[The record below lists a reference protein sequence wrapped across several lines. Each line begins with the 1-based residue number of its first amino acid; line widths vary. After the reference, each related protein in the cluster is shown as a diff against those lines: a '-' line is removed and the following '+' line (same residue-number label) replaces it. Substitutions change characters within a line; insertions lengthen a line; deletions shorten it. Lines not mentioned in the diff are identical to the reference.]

1 MSYDHKAARIKEYLF
16 NNSDEIEI
24 VDGTKEYERTPDSM
38 TTTARTAYDDI
49 IRAVEVKPAVDWII
63 HDGLGTLH
71 EICEMTMRQE
81 FKLKPFEGIRERT
94 VWKYRRV
101 LLANVHRK
109 SLECAIKGVVYT
121 TFVGYED
128 MEVEDG
134 EVITRRMAPKYFDA
148 IEEETDT
155 VFLTSIKDTKEG
167 SKFLVKVITSK
178 VPKWK
183 TGEIKDVTIT
193 LP

>member
-1 MSYDHKAARIKEYLF
+1 MSYDQKAARIKEYLF
-16 NNSDEIEI
+16 NNDEQIEI
-24 VDGTKEYERTPDSM
+24 VNGVEHYERTPEGM
-38 TTTARTAYDDI
+38 TTTARVAYDKI
-49 IRAVEVKPAVDWII
+49 IEAVEAKPPVDWII
-63 HDGLGTLH
+63 HDGLGSLH
-71 EICEMTMRQE
+71 EICEMTMRGE
-81 FKLKPFEGIRERT
+81 FKLKPFEGIKERT

-183 TGEIKDVTIT
+183 TGEVRDVTIT